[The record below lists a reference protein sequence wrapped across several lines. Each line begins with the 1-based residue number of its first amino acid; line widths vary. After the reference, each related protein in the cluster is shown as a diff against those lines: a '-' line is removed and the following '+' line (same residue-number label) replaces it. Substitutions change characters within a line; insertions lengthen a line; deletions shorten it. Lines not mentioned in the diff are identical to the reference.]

1 MIRNIFAYIVGS
13 LVVTAI
19 LISCGDNK
27 SAVSDVFDAVPD
39 NSSFVVSTTNFDSIA
54 SLFSNENALM
64 RMFYSPKSD
73 IGMPICCVV
82 DSLKGSGMFGEHLL
96 PEAVVAVRKDGNSG
110 LCQLLVCRTD
120 MGDKSAISEFMDSL
134 KRIDGFESRIF
145 NEVEILKLKSSSFS
159 SSLSMAFSNGLA
171 MFSSSA
177 RYIEDAISC
186 VSGNGK
192 RLKDNDCFSRAWA
205 SSGKKELANVL
216 FDSKAVLDIFKSELF
231 DDCNVVADAGI
242 IDSWFT
248 FDVVS
253 KSPLSLNGFEFAKSD
268 SSSFSMLVKSQPDIE
283 FSALSVIPDK
293 SSAYMLVSFAD
304 AQRYDEA
311 LTSFMESTGKSGER
325 KKKIDKMND
334 VFGFD
339 AKSKFYS
346 IIKREVAYIASEN
359 SDNPESGV
367 LVACGL
373 QSQSSAELVL
383 GEMVSEKEVQILGES
398 QNVKVFHLPYDDI
411 PYALFG
417 DLFANCRGEYV
428 CCINNF
434 MVFANSV
441 DDIRMLVREVSLNNT
456 MKASISHREFLGRF
470 STSSTIFMYY
480 SFASGSE
487 IMKRIFSRQ
496 YASDIESNRSEIAG
510 NGVLG
515 IQLKRLDDLVYCNV
529 SFGVPDSKLTAGS
542 EIIWET
548 NVGASLAT
556 KPFVVRNHDTGDKE
570 VIVQAKNNMLYLFDA
585 SGKEIWHI
593 LVDDAITSQIV
604 QVDAYKNG
612 KLQYVFSTKDRIY
625 MVDRLGNFITKFP
638 LTLRETATSPLS
650 VFDYENNRNYR
661 MFVACD
667 DKGVYVYDI
676 TGNLLKG
683 WDFSGT
689 ENKVES
695 EISHYVIS
703 GEDFIVFHDSYKA
716 YFVARNGNSKLEFL
730 TNFRFSSN
738 NIYCDVT
745 GTPKFVTTDE
755 NGIVRRFFK
764 DKHQDSV
771 KLGDFSETHRFAM
784 KDIDADGRPDYVFAD
799 STKLMV
805 FSNNAKLLF
814 EHDFGSEI
822 SAMSFYQFGGQ
833 TRIGITAENKKLYLL
848 NMNGTMYEGFPLDG
862 ETPFSIFETAGGSAY
877 SLVTGMKGRLVNYR
891 ITK

>member
-1 MIRNIFAYIVGS
+1 MIRNILAYIIGL
-13 LVVTAI
+13 LVVTAV
-19 LISCGDNK
+19 LVSCGDNK

-39 NSSFVVSTTNFDSIA
+39 NSSFIVSTTNFDSVA
-54 SLFSNENALM
+54 SLFNNENALM

-82 DSLKGSGMFGEHLL
+82 DSLRGSGMFGEHLL
-96 PEAVVAVRKDGNSG
+96 PEAVIAVRKDGNSG
-110 LCQLLVCRTD
+110 LCQLLVLRAD
-120 MGDKSAISEFMDSL
+120 IADKSTIAELIDSL
-134 KRIDGFESRIF
+134 KRIDGVESRIF
-145 NEVEILKLKSSSFS
+145 NDVEILKIKSQSFS
-159 SSLSMAFSNGLA
+159 SSLSMAFSGGLA

-186 VSGNGK
+186 VSGSGK
-192 RLKDNDCFSRAWA
+192 RLKDDEYFAKAWA
-205 SSGKKELANVL
+205 SSGKNEIANVL

-231 DDCNVVADAGI
+231 DDCNVVADAGT

-268 SSSFSMLVKSQPDIE
+268 SSRFSMLVKSQPDIE
-283 FSALSVIPDK
+283 FGALSVIPDK
-293 SSAYMLVSFAD
+293 SAAYMLVSFAD

-311 LTSFMESTGKSGER
+311 LTSFMESTGKSAER
-325 KKKIDKMND
+325 KRKIDKMNQA
-334 VFGFD
+334 FGFD
-339 AKSKFYS
+339 AKTKFYS
-346 IIKREVAYIASEN
+346 MIKREIAYIASEN
-359 SDNPESGV
+359 NDNPESGV
-367 LVACGL
+367 FVACGL
-373 QSQSSAELVL
+373 QSQSSAELLL
-383 GEMVSEKEVQILGES
+383 GEMVQASDVQNIDDAQGI
-398 QNVKVFHLPYDDI
+398 KVFHLPYDDI

-417 DLFANCRGEYV
+417 DMFSNCRGEYV
-428 CCINNF
+428 CCINNY
-434 MVFANSV
+434 MVFANSI
-441 DDIRMLVREVSLNNT
+441 DDIRMVVREVSLNNT

-470 STSSTIFMYY
+470 STSSTIFIYY

-515 IQLKRLDDLVYCNV
+515 IQLKRLDDFVYCNV
-529 SFGVPDSKLTAGS
+529 SFGETDSKTIAGS
-542 EIIWET
+542 EIVWET
-548 NVGASLAT
+548 NVGTSLAT
-556 KPFVVRNHDTGDKE
+556 KPFVVRNHDTGEKE

-593 LVDDAITSQIV
+593 LVDDAIKSQIV

-638 LTLRETATSPLS
+638 LTLRGEATSPLS

-667 DKGVYVYDI
+667 DKGVYVYDV

-716 YFVARNGNSKLEFL
+716 YFVARNGSSKLEFL
-730 TNFRFSSN
+730 TNFKFSTN
-738 NIYCDVT
+738 NMYCDVT
-745 GTPKFVTTDE
+745 GAPKFVTTDE
-755 NGIVRRFFK
+755 NGVVRRFFK
-764 DKHQDSV
+764 DKHQDSL
-771 KLGDFSETHRFAM
+771 KLGDFSENHSFAM

-822 SAMSFYQFGGQ
+822 SAMNFYQFGGQ
-833 TRIGITAENKKLYLL
+833 TRIGVTTENKKLYLL
-848 NMNGTMYEGFPLDG
+848 NMNGTMYDGFPLDG
-862 ETPFSIFETAGGSAY
+862 ETPFSIFEADGGSAY
-877 SLVTGMKGRLVNYR
+877 SLITGMKGRLINYR

>member
-1 MIRNIFAYIVGS
+1 MIRNILAYIVGF
-13 LVVTAI
+13 LVVITI
-19 LISCGDNK
+19 LTSCRDNK

-54 SLFSNENALM
+54 SLFSNENALL

-82 DSLKGSGMFGEHLL
+82 DSLKETGMFGEHLL
-96 PEAVVAVRKDGNSG
+96 SDAVVAVRKDGNSG

-120 MGDKSAISEFMDSL
+120 IGEKSAISEFMDSL
-134 KRIDGFESRIF
+134 KRMDGFESRIF
-145 NEVEILKLKSSSFS
+145 NEVEILKIKSQSFP
-159 SSLSMAFSNGLA
+159 SSLALAFSNGLA

-177 RYIEDAISC
+177 KYLEDAISC
-186 VSGNGK
+186 ASGNGK
-192 RLKDNDCFSRAWA
+192 RLKDNECFSKAWA

-248 FDVVS
+248 FDVVN
-253 KSPLSLNGFEFAKSD
+253 KNPLSLNGFEFPKSD
-268 SSSFSMLVKSQPDIE
+268 SSCFSSLVKSQPDIE
-283 FSALSVIPDK
+283 FGALSVIPDK
-293 SSAYMLVSFAD
+293 SAAYMLVSFAD
-304 AQRYDEA
+304 AQSYDEA
-311 LTSFMESTGKSGER
+311 LTSFMETTGKSAER
-325 KKKIDKMND
+325 NRKVDKMNEA
-334 VFGFD
+334 FGFD

-346 IIKREVAYIASEN
+346 MIKREVAYIASEN
-359 SDNPESGV
+359 SENPESGV
-367 LVACGL
+367 FVACGL
-373 QSQSSAELVL
+373 QSQSSTELVL
-383 GEMVSEKEVQILGES
+383 GEMVSEKEVQNLGES
-398 QNVKVFHLPYDDI
+398 QNIKVFHMPYDDI

-417 DLFANCRGEYV
+417 DLFVNCRGESV
-428 CCINNF
+428 CCINNY

-441 DDIRMLVREVSLNNT
+441 DDIRMLAREVSLNNT
-456 MKASISHREFLGRF
+456 MKASISHREFLDRF

-480 SFASGSE
+480 SFAGGSE
-487 IMKRIFSRQ
+487 TMKRIFSRQ
-496 YASDIESNRSEIAG
+496 YASDIESNRSEIAS

-515 IQLKRLDDLVYCNV
+515 IQMKRLDDLVYCNV
-529 SFGVPDSKLTAGS
+529 SFGAPDSKLSAGS

-556 KPFVVRNHDTGDKE
+556 KPFVVRNHETGEKE
-570 VIVQAKNNMLYLFDA
+570 IIVQAKNNMLYLFDA

-612 KLQYVFSTKDRIY
+612 KLQYVFSTKDRMY
-625 MVDRLGNFITKFP
+625 MVDRLGNFITKYP
-638 LTLRETATSPLS
+638 LTLRETSTSPLS
-650 VFDYENNRNYR
+650 VFDYEGNRNYR
-661 MFVACD
+661 MFIACND
-667 DKGVYVYDI
+667 NNVYVYDV

-703 GEDFIVFHDSYKA
+703 GEDFIVFHDNYKA
-716 YFVARNGNSKLEFL
+716 YFVARNGSSKLAFL
-730 TNFRFSSN
+730 TNFKFSSN
-738 NIYCDVT
+738 NMYCDVS

-764 DKHQDSV
+764 DKHQDSL
-771 KLGDFSETHRFAM
+771 KLGDFSENHRFAM

-822 SAMSFYQFGGQ
+822 SAMNFYQFGGQ
-833 TRIGITAENKKLYLL
+833 TRIGVTSENKKLYLL
-848 NMNGTMYEGFPLDG
+848 NMNGTLYEGFPLDG
-862 ETPFSIFETAGGSAY
+862 ETPFSIFETDGGASY
-877 SLVTGMKGRLVNYR
+877 SLITGTKGRLLNYK

>member
-1 MIRNIFAYIVGS
+1 MMRNILTYIFG
-13 LVVTAI
+13 LIAVTAV
-19 LISCGDNK
+19 LISCGDNN
-27 SAVSDVFDAVPD
+27 SAVSDVFDAVPE
-39 NSSFVVSTTNFDSIA
+39 NSSFVISTTNFDSVA
-54 SLFSNENALM
+54 PLFSNENALM

-73 IGMPICCVV
+73 IGMPISGVV
-82 DSLKGSGMFGEHLL
+82 DSLKGIGMFGDHLS

-120 MGDKSAISEFMDSL
+120 MGDKSTVSELIDSL
-134 KRIDGFESRIF
+134 KRIDGVEARIF
-145 NEVEILKLKSSSFS
+145 NEVEIIRLKSQSFS
-159 SSLSMAFSNGLA
+159 SSLSMAFSGGLA

-177 RYIEDAISC
+177 KYIEDALSC
-186 VSGNGK
+186 VSGTGK
-192 RLKDNDCFSRAWA
+192 RLKDNECFSKAWA
-205 SSGKKELANVL
+205 SSGKNEIANVL

-283 FSALSVIPDK
+283 FSLLSVIPDK
-293 SSAYMLVSFAD
+293 SAAYMLVSFAD

-311 LTSFMESTGKSGER
+311 LTAFMESTGKSGER
-325 KKKIDKMND
+325 KRKIDKMNEA
-334 VFGFD
+334 FGFD

-346 IIKREVAYIASEN
+346 MIKREVAYIVSEN
-359 SDNPESGV
+359 SEDSERGV
-367 LVACGL
+367 FVACGL
-373 QSQSSAELVL
+373 QSQSSAELLL
-383 GEMVSEKEVQILGES
+383 GEMVSDSDVQNIDDP
-398 QNVKVFHLPYDDI
+398 QDVKIFHLPYDDI

-417 DLFANCRGEYV
+417 DLFSNCRGEYV

-434 MVFANSV
+434 LVFANSV

-456 MKASISHREFLGRF
+456 MKASISHREFLDRF

-480 SFASGSE
+480 SIAGGSE
-487 IMKRIFSRQ
+487 IMKRVFSRQ
-496 YASDIESNRSEIAG
+496 YASDIDSNRSEIG
-510 NGVLG
+510 SNGVLG

-529 SFGVPDSKLTAGS
+529 SFGVPDSKLSVGS

-556 KPFVVRNHDTGDKE
+556 KPFVVRNHDTGEKE
-570 VIVQAKNNMLYLFDA
+570 IIVQAKNNMLYLFDA

-638 LTLRETATSPLS
+638 LTLRGEATSPLS

-667 DKGVYVYDI
+667 DKGVYVYDV

-683 WDFSGT
+683 WDFPGT
-689 ENKVES
+689 ENRVES

-703 GEDFIVFHDSYKA
+703 GEDFIVFHDIYKA
-716 YFVARNGNSKLEFL
+716 YFVARTGNSKLEFL
-730 TNFRFSSN
+730 TNFKFSSN
-738 NIYCDVT
+738 NMYCDVN

-755 NGIVRRFFK
+755 NGVVRRFFK
-764 DKHQDSV
+764 DKHQDSL
-771 KLGDFSETHRFAM
+771 KLGDFSENHRFAM
-784 KDIDADGRPDYVFAD
+784 KDIDADGRLDYVFAD

-814 EHDFGSEI
+814 EHDFESEI
-822 SAMSFYQFGGQ
+822 SAMNFYQFGGQ
-833 TRIGITAENKKLYLL
+833 MRIGVTAENKKLYLL
-848 NMNGTMYEGFPLDG
+848 NMNGTLYDGFPLDG
-862 ETPFSIFETAGGSAY
+862 ETQFSIFEADGGESY
-877 SLVTGMKGRLVNYR
+877 SLVTGLKGRLINYR